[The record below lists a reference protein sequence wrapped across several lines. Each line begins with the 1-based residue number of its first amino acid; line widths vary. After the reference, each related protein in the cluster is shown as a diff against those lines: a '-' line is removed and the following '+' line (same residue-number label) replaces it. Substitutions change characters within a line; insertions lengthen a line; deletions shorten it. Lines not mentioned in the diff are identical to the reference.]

1 MVVSWVTSN
10 IFWLS
15 NNKSVRE
22 MSCEEPLKYECL
34 LSKIL
39 RWLVASVILGR
50 ISRISPEKSNCPGT
64 LQSFLNRTYE
74 SVEMVDS
81 HVANE
86 RLAIIIIYLQD
97 RVKRNS
103 DTLPSVVTALCL
115 LLLDRCS
122 KQGKP

>member
-10 IFWLS
+10 IFWFS
-15 NNKSVRE
+15 NKKTVLE
-22 MSCEEPLKYECL
+22 MPWEEPIKNECL

-50 ISRISPEKSNCPGT
+50 ISCISPENSNCPGT
-64 LQSFLNRTYE
+64 LQTFLNRTYE
-74 SVEMVDS
+74 RVEMVDS

-86 RLAIIIIYLQD
+86 RLAVIILYLQD

-122 KQGKP
+122 KQGKL